1 MPNERTQSRSVGH
14 SETTTTGG
22 MRSNHCIPL
31 IVQLNFSAQSHNPK
45 AGVMVVSTN
54 TTDPILSN
62 AQTKTALSACV
73 SSLAL
78 SSIAPQTQ
86 RLLLRMFAD
95 PSVLEK
101 NEKSALVSE
110 LKECVAQFPEVSDLR
125 VLLGMALCVNLDVH
139 PAIEELKE
147 SVRLAPNSF
156 IAQLK
161 LGELWMRLR
170 VCDKAEEHTRIA
182 ALLAQN
188 FAQSDLA
195 RKQAAT
201 IRTMKREGIERGGY
215 SSPFAFV
222 TSFVR
227 RFWARNNSGTA
238 LSVGDVQ

>member
-1 MPNERTQSRSVGH
+1 MTNDSTE
-14 SETTTTGG
+14 
-22 MRSNHCIPL
+22 
-31 IVQLNFSAQSHNPK
+31 IV
-45 AGVMVVSTN
+45 
-54 TTDPILSN
+54 LSN
-62 AQTKTALSACV
+62 SQTTAALNARV

-78 SSIAPQTQ
+78 SSIVPQTQ

-101 NEKSALVSE
+101 DEKSALVSQ
-110 LKECVAQFPEVSDLR
+110 LKDCVAKFPEVSELR
-125 VLLGMALCVNLDVH
+125 VLLGMAFCVNLDVH

-188 FAQSDLA
+188 FAQSELA

-215 SSPFAFV
+215 TSPFA
-222 TSFVR
+222 SAMAFVR
-227 RFWARNNSGTA
+227 RLWVRNSGETT
-238 LSVGDVQ
+238 LTVGDIQ

>member
-1 MPNERTQSRSVGH
+1 MSN
-14 SETTTTGG
+14 ETTE
-22 MRSNHCIPL
+22 L
-31 IVQLNFSAQSHNPK
+31 IVR
-45 AGVMVVSTN
+45 N
-54 TTDPILSN
+54 T
-62 AQTKTALSACV
+62 QTTSALSARV

-78 SSIAPQTQ
+78 SSVAPQTQ

-95 PSVLEK
+95 PNVLEK
-101 NEKSALVSE
+101 GEKSALASQ
-110 LKECVAQFPEVSDLR
+110 LKDCVAKFPEVSELR

-170 VCDKAEEHTRIA
+170 IVDKAEEHTRIA

-215 SSPFAFV
+215 TSPFASV
-222 TSFVR
+222 TAFVR
-227 RFWARNNSGTA
+227 RLWSRNADETA
-238 LSVGDVQ
+238 LTVGEVQ